1 VYEEYG
7 LNITKFK
14 TVSALSL
21 QIYLSNFYEDK
32 YDIKLIKGSL
42 EKEIRKGYYGGLVH
56 LNCEG
61 KRVNRGYLYDMNSQY
76 PAAMLMI
83 CPLVIL

>member
-21 QIYLSNFYEDK
+21 QIYLSNFYDDK
-32 YDIKLIKGSL
+32 YDIKLIKEVL
-42 EKEIRKGYYGGLVH
+42 KRNRKRVLWRLVH

-61 KRVNRGYLYDMNSQY
+61 KRINRGYYTIWIASIQQL
-76 PAAMLMI
+76 
-83 CPLVIL
+83 C